1 MKLELKNLTT
11 TGGLCNFS
19 LQLETSAFTVLYDP
33 HESLSKAVL
42 SVLVGLDEIEQGSIL
57 LDGVDYDAYFCSHQ
71 LLSTFGYVF
80 DEGIMLANLSLKE
93 NLLLPWRKR
102 YEGANER
109 DWEQGI
115 QQWLQRLELEIDL
128 SLRPVSISAAQRK
141 FLGYIRTLMLKPQL
155 LLIDDPYYLL
165 SKRERA
171 LLFKFLS
178 GLKEEQQMLIA
189 SADDDFTGGIA
200 TKVVDLSSYYQ
211 LIST

>member
-1 MKLELKNLTT
+1 MKLEFKNLTS
-11 TGGLCNFS
+11 TGGLCNFC
-19 LQLETSAFTVLYDP
+19 LQLEVSAFTVLFDAQ
-33 HESLSKAVL
+33 ELLSNAVL
-42 SVLVGLDEIEQGSIL
+42 SVLIGLDEIEHGSLL
-57 LDGVDYDAYFCSHQ
+57 LDGVEWEEYFTSHQ

-102 YEGANER
+102 YEGANEK

-115 QQWLQRLELEIDL
+115 QQWLQRLELDIDL

-141 FLGYIRTLMLKPQL
+141 FLGYVRSLMLKPQL

-171 LLFKFLS
+171 LLFNFLS
-178 GLKEEQQMLIA
+178 GLKDEQPMLIA
-189 SADDDFTGGIA
+189 SADDDFSGAIA
-200 TKVVDLSSYYQ
+200 TKVV
-211 LIST
+211 